1 MPVIYGCHLPK
12 TLCNNHC
19 VSALPTWRTM
29 NKDAK
34 WKAMPT
40 GHLLHLPAKSETA
53 PHLPA
58 DKYDHHLY
66 DKLLDSF
73 FSALSPYYNPV
84 QYIAPARPNSTP
96 AHWDGSPPIAT
107 YPLSRLRRC
116 AKNNR
121 EALFENCNFP
131 CSLITHPSEKPDCH
145 VPQLLLPVLPAVTAT
160 SSWLY
165 NKNLSVHNIRKPSLL
180 HLHQKLPV

>member
-40 GHLLHLPAKSETA
+40 GHLLHLPANLRQLLICQLTNTTTIYMINRLIASFQLFLLIIILYSILHRLVPT
-53 PHLPA
+53 PHL
-58 DKYDHHLY
+58 HIGTVLRQ
-66 DKLLDSF
+66 LQRILC
-73 FSALSPYYNPV
+73 L
-84 QYIAPARPNSTP
+84 
-96 AHWDGSPPIAT
+96 GSGDVP
-107 YPLSRLRRC
+107 
-116 AKNNR
+116 KNNR

-131 CSLITHPSEKPDCH
+131 CSLITHPFGKAR
-145 VPQLLLPVLPAVTAT
+145 LPRAAT
-160 SSWLY
+160 SVAGAPCCDS
-165 NKNLSVHNIRKPSLL
+165 H
-180 HLHQKLPV
+180 KLMAL

>member
-58 DKYDHHLY
+58 DKYDHHYMINRLIASFQLFLLIIILY
-66 DKLLDSF
+66 SILHRLV
-73 FSALSPYYNPV
+73 P
-84 QYIAPARPNSTP
+84 TP
-96 AHWDGSPPIAT
+96 HLHIGTVLRQLQRILCLGSGDVP
-107 YPLSRLRRC
+107 
-116 AKNNR
+116 KNNR

-131 CSLITHPSEKPDCH
+131 CSLITHPFGKPDCH